1 MKIGAKVQFKSNSD
15 VKLWRLTQETGTVLA
30 YRGWGPIEK
39 MVTARFG
46 DTFVHV
52 SEDALREVHDG

>member
-1 MKIGAKVQFKSNSD
+1 MKIGAKVQFKNASD
-15 VKLWRLTQETGTVLA
+15 VKLWRVTQETGEVLA

-39 MVTARFG
+39 MVTAKFG

-52 SEDALREVHDG
+52 SETVLREVKDG

>member
-1 MKIGAKVQFKSNSD
+1 MKIGAKVQFKSSSN
-15 VKLWRLTQETGTVLA
+15 VKLWRVTQETGTVLE

-39 MVTARFG
+39 MVTVRFG

-52 SEDALREVHDG
+52 SEGTLREVNDG